1 MYVTS
6 VNFFFLE
13 QMEWIHCKERQQ
25 IKTEDSTSVKFQLL
39 GRQSLEIN
47 GYLSERL

>member
-6 VNFFFLE
+6 VNFLLFFGTNGKNPL
-13 QMEWIHCKERQQ
+13 QRK
-25 IKTEDSTSVKFQLL
+25 IKTEESTSVKFQLL

-47 GYLSERL
+47 GYLLERL

>member
-6 VNFFFLE
+6 VNFLLFFGTNGKNPL
-13 QMEWIHCKERQQ
+13 QR
-25 IKTEDSTSVKFQLL
+25 KTEESTSVKFQLL

-47 GYLSERL
+47 GYLLERL